1 MWSGRFTKGTDERM
15 DDFHSSI
22 HFDQRL
28 YKQDIAGS
36 RAHVQM
42 LAACGIITETEKE
55 QILSGLAEVEKG
67 LEQGRLPLHAGL
79 EDIHMAVEHYLT
91 SEIGEV
97 GKKLHTG
104 RSRNDQVATDLR
116 LYQKEAACKVQD
128 LLIELAGVLVDRAEA
143 EIETIMPG
151 YTHLQP
157 AQPITL
163 GHHLLAYF
171 EMFYRDLTRV
181 QDCLHRTDFS
191 PLGAGALAGVTYP
204 IDRELTAQLLGFQ
217 APMSNSL
224 DAVSDRDFVIEFLAG
239 LSIIMV
245 HLSRFCEELVIWSN
259 PAFGFVELDDSY
271 STGSSIMP
279 QKKNPDVPELVRGK
293 AGRVFGDLMTML
305 TVVKGTPLAYNKDL
319 QEDKEALF
327 DAIDTVLACLEIFI
341 PLLQTLKFNRDKM
354 RQACSEGYLNA
365 TDVADYLAKKGLPF
379 RDAHEVV
386 GKVVKY
392 AIDQGLRLEE
402 LSLPQW
408 QEFSPL
414 FESDILE
421 MVQIEAC
428 IAARASQGGTAPA
441 QVREAVKRSR
451 ELLDKFPNR

>member
-1 MWSGRFTKGTDERM
+1 M

-28 YKQDIAGS
+28 YKQDLAGS
-36 RAHVQM
+36 RAHVRM
-42 LAACGIITETEKE
+42 LAACGIISETEKE
-55 QILSGLAEVEKG
+55 QILSGLAKVEQA
-67 LEQGRLPLHAGL
+67 LEAGKLSLHAGL

-91 SEIGEV
+91 AEIGEV
-97 GKKLHTG
+97 GKKLHTA

-116 LYQKEAACKVQD
+116 LYLREVALQVQD
-128 LLIELAGVLVDRAEA
+128 RLAQLSRVLIDRAEA
-143 EIETIMPG
+143 ESETLMPG

-181 QDCLHRTDFS
+181 EDCLERANYS

-204 IDRELTAQLLGFQ
+204 IDRELTAQLLGFT
-217 APMSNSL
+217 APMANSL
-224 DAVSDRDFVIEFLAG
+224 DAVSDRDFVIEFLAA

-245 HLSRFCEELVIWSN
+245 HLSRFCEELIIWSN
-259 PAFGFVELDDSY
+259 PAFGFVELDDAY

-293 AGRVFGDLMTML
+293 AGRVFGDLMAIL
-305 TVVKGTPLAYNKDL
+305 TVVKGIPLAYNKDL
-319 QEDKEALF
+319 QEDKEAFF
-327 DAIDTVLACLEIFI
+327 DAVDTVLACLEIFI
-341 PLLQTLKFNRDKM
+341 PLLSTLKFNREKM
-354 RQACSEGYLNA
+354 RAACNEGYLNA

-379 RDAHEVV
+379 RDAHEIV
-386 GKVVKY
+386 GKVVRY
-392 AIDQGLRLEE
+392 AIDHGLRLEE
-402 LSLPQW
+402 LSLSQW

-414 FESDILE
+414 FEPDILE
-421 MVQIEAC
+421 TVQIEAC
-428 IAARASQGGTAPA
+428 VAARNSLGGTAPA
-441 QVREAVKRSR
+441 QVRAAVKRSR
-451 ELLDKFPNR
+451 ELLDKFSIK